1 MDNKDKIIQ
10 EQREEIFLLNE
21 EIKCLQL
28 LLSQAGIPYGKGIQ
42 EKERPAAQQKDSVMS
57 ETETVREQFI
67 IPETITQKHAQY
79 FYSFFKGRKDVYSK
93 RAGKPNPKTGKTGYY
108 TQCWNYWKPGICPK
122 YEKKKIKCADCPEQH
137 YKELTGKVIMQHLTG
152 AREDC
157 SDVIGVYPMLP
168 DETCNF
174 LVFDFDNHDD
184 TTNGDDYANTDELWR
199 EEVNALREICRIY
212 GVDILTERSRSG
224 KGAHIWMFFQEP
236 VPART
241 ARLFG
246 TALLTKG
253 AESVNQKS
261 FRTYDRMLP
270 AQDHM
275 PVGGLGNL
283 IALPL
288 QGQAL
293 KKGNSAFIDQ
303 DWNVYPNQWQQLQNV
318 KKLSK
323 EFIDKKINEWA
334 EDGVLGALS
343 DLENMDKEENGEV
356 SEDNAENLQK
366 AALNGHS
373 QQIASQKS
381 GKKSKPW
388 KKKKLQFY
396 SEDVSGQVHLV
407 LANGIYVEKENL
419 QPRLQNTL
427 RRMAAYSNPQY
438 YKNHAMGFS
447 NRDNPRIVACFEEFD
462 DYISIPRGLR
472 EILSEKLKQAEIP
485 YEVSDERQKGKSI
498 CVDFSAELYP
508 EQRKASEQMLRY
520 ENGILHAATA
530 FGKTAVGAYLIAARK
545 TNTLILVHNKE
556 IMNNWVEDIQKFL
569 DINEEPPEYTT
580 PKGRVKRRKSV
591 IGTRYAGHDS
601 MTGIIDVV
609 MISSLG
615 KPGNIDTVVKDYGM
629 VLIDE
634 CHHCASDTAEAVVK
648 EVSARYVY
656 GLTATPKRDDGQEQK
671 IFMQIGPVRY
681 RFSAKDKVKLQGI
694 AHYVYPRFTRLI
706 NTTGQEWKIN
716 EAYAAVRGSDVRNR
730 QIISDVEECL
740 RQGRTPLVL
749 TKFRDHADILL
760 AMLRDKAD
768 HVFLLKGGRSRKENE
783 QIREN
788 MKNVPANESMVL
800 VAIGQYIGEGFNYP
814 RLDTMMLTTP
824 IAWQG
829 NVEQYSGR
837 LHRDYEGK
845 RKVIIYDYVDA
856 HIRVLDKMYYKRLRA
871 YKKIGYEIVMNEAE
885 KKQETNAIFDS
896 ESYTSVFERD
906 VAQADTEI
914 VISSPGIGA
923 KGVHRILKTL
933 EERHDSG
940 VKITLLTLS
949 ADNYPQQRIE
959 KTKGLITELIE
970 SGVTV
975 LEKTGMHEHFAVIDR
990 EIVWYGSVNLLSNAK
1005 EEDGLMRVKSREIA
1019 QELLEIGFLE

>member
-1 MDNKDKIIQ
+1 
-10 EQREEIFLLNE
+10 
-21 EIKCLQL
+21 
-28 LLSQAGIPYGKGIQ
+28 
-42 EKERPAAQQKDSVMS
+42 
-57 ETETVREQFI
+57 
-67 IPETITQKHAQY
+67 
-79 FYSFFKGRKDVYSK
+79 
-93 RAGKPNPKTGKTGYY
+93 
-108 TQCWNYWKPGICPK
+108 
-122 YEKKKIKCADCPEQH
+122 
-137 YKELTGKVIMQHLTG
+137 
-152 AREDC
+152 
-157 SDVIGVYPMLP
+157 
-168 DETCNF
+168 
-174 LVFDFDNHDD
+174 
-184 TTNGDDYANTDELWR
+184 
-199 EEVNALREICRIY
+199 
-212 GVDILTERSRSG
+212 
-224 KGAHIWMFFQEP
+224 
-236 VPART
+236 
-241 ARLFG
+241 
-246 TALLTKG
+246 
-253 AESVNQKS
+253 
-261 FRTYDRMLP
+261 
-270 AQDHM
+270 
-275 PVGGLGNL
+275 
-283 IALPL
+283 
-288 QGQAL
+288 
-293 KKGNSAFIDQ
+293 
-303 DWNVYPNQWQQLQNV
+303 
-318 KKLSK
+318 
-323 EFIDKKINEWA
+323 
-334 EDGVLGALS
+334 
-343 DLENMDKEENGEV
+343 
-356 SEDNAENLQK
+356 
-366 AALNGHS
+366 
-373 QQIASQKS
+373 
-381 GKKSKPW
+381 
-388 KKKKLQFY
+388 
-396 SEDVSGQVHLV
+396 
-407 LANGIYVEKENL
+407 
-419 QPRLQNTL
+419 
-427 RRMAAYSNPQY
+427 
-438 YKNHAMGFS
+438 
-447 NRDNPRIVACFEEFD
+447 
-462 DYISIPRGLR
+462 
-472 EILSEKLKQAEIP
+472 
-485 YEVSDERQKGKSI
+485 
-498 CVDFSAELYP
+498 
-508 EQRKASEQMLRY
+508 MLRY

-556 IMNNWVEDIQKFL
+556 IMNNWVEDLQKFL

-706 NTTGQEWKIN
+706 NTTGQDWKIN

-760 AMLRDKAD
+760 AMLRDKSD

-783 QIREN
+783 Q
-788 MKNVPANESMVL
+788 
-800 VAIGQYIGEGFNYP
+800 
-814 RLDTMMLTTP
+814 
-824 IAWQG
+824 
-829 NVEQYSGR
+829 
-837 LHRDYEGK
+837 
-845 RKVIIYDYVDA
+845 
-856 HIRVLDKMYYKRLRA
+856 IRVLDKMYYKRLRA
-871 YKKIGYEIVMNEAE
+871 YKKIGYEIVMSEAE

-940 VKITLLTLS
+940 VKIILLTLS

>member
-1 MDNKDKIIQ
+1 
-10 EQREEIFLLNE
+10 
-21 EIKCLQL
+21 
-28 LLSQAGIPYGKGIQ
+28 
-42 EKERPAAQQKDSVMS
+42 
-57 ETETVREQFI
+57 
-67 IPETITQKHAQY
+67 
-79 FYSFFKGRKDVYSK
+79 
-93 RAGKPNPKTGKTGYY
+93 
-108 TQCWNYWKPGICPK
+108 
-122 YEKKKIKCADCPEQH
+122 
-137 YKELTGKVIMQHLTG
+137 MQHLTG
-152 AREDC
+152 ARKDC

-199 EEVNALREICRIY
+199 
-212 GVDILTERSRSG
+212 
-224 KGAHIWMFFQEP
+224 
-236 VPART
+236 
-241 ARLFG
+241 
-246 TALLTKG
+246 
-253 AESVNQKS
+253 
-261 FRTYDRMLP
+261 
-270 AQDHM
+270 
-275 PVGGLGNL
+275 
-283 IALPL
+283 
-288 QGQAL
+288 
-293 KKGNSAFIDQ
+293 
-303 DWNVYPNQWQQLQNV
+303 
-318 KKLSK
+318 
-323 EFIDKKINEWA
+323 
-334 EDGVLGALS
+334 
-343 DLENMDKEENGEV
+343 
-356 SEDNAENLQK
+356 
-366 AALNGHS
+366 
-373 QQIASQKS
+373 
-381 GKKSKPW
+381 
-388 KKKKLQFY
+388 
-396 SEDVSGQVHLV
+396 EDVSGQVHLV

-462 DYISIPRGLR
+462 DYISISRGLR
-472 EILSEKLKQAEIP
+472 EILSKKLKEAEIP

-498 CVDFSAELYP
+498 CVDFSAELYL

-556 IMNNWVEDIQKFL
+556 IMNNWVEDLQKFL

-580 PKGRVKRRKSV
+580 LKGRVKRRKSV

-706 NTTGQEWKIN
+706 NTTGQDWKIH

-768 HVFLLKGGRSRKENE
+768 HVFLLKGGRS
-783 QIREN
+783 
-788 MKNVPANESMVL
+788 
-800 VAIGQYIGEGFNYP
+800 
-814 RLDTMMLTTP
+814 
-824 IAWQG
+824 
-829 NVEQYSGR
+829 
-837 LHRDYEGK
+837 HRT
-845 RKVIIYDYVDA
+845 IY
-856 HIRVLDKMYYKRLRA
+856 RRR
-871 YKKIGYEIVMNEAE
+871 
-885 KKQETNAIFDS
+885 F
-896 ESYTSVFERD
+896 
-906 VAQADTEI
+906 
-914 VISSPGIGA
+914 
-923 KGVHRILKTL
+923 
-933 EERHDSG
+933 
-940 VKITLLTLS
+940 
-949 ADNYPQQRIE
+949 
-959 KTKGLITELIE
+959 
-970 SGVTV
+970 
-975 LEKTGMHEHFAVIDR
+975 
-990 EIVWYGSVNLLSNAK
+990 
-1005 EEDGLMRVKSREIA
+1005 
-1019 QELLEIGFLE
+1019 

>member
-10 EQREEIFLLNE
+10 EQREKINLLNE
-21 EIKCLQL
+21 EIKRLQT
-28 LLSQAGIPYGKGIQ
+28 LLSQAGISYVKSIR
-42 EKERPAAQQKDSVMS
+42 EKEILAARQADSDVDDMELS
-57 ETETVREQFI
+57 QAQFI

-93 RAGKPNPKTGKTGYY
+93 RAGKPNPQTGKTGYY
-108 TQCWNYWKPGICPK
+108 PQCWNYWKPGICPK
-122 YEKKKIKCADCPEQH
+122 YEKKKIKCADCPEQR
-137 YKELTGKVIMQHLTG
+137 YKELTGKVIMEHLLG

-184 TTNGDDYANTDELWR
+184 NTNGDDFANTDERWR

-236 VPART
+236 ISARL

-293 KKGNSAFIDQ
+293 KNGNSAFIDQ
-303 DWNVYPNQWQQLQNV
+303 DWKPYPNQWQQLQNV
-318 KKLSK
+318 NKISK
-323 EFIDKKINEWA
+323 AFIEKKISEWS
-334 EDGVLGALS
+334 EDGVLGVLA
-343 DLENMDKEENGEV
+343 DIENIDEEEKDDKIDSGG
-356 SEDNAENLQK
+356 LKQQK
-366 AALNGHS
+366 INRES
-373 QQIASQKS
+373 S
-381 GKKSKPW
+381 KKSKPW
-388 KKKKLQFY
+388 KKKKFQFHQ
-396 SEDVSGQVHLV
+396 EDVSGQVYFV
-407 LANGIYVEKENL
+407 LANGIYIEKENL
-419 QPRLQNTL
+419 RPRMQNTL

-438 YKNHAMGFS
+438 YKNLAMGFS
-447 NRDNPRIVACFEEFD
+447 TRDNPRIVACSEDFD
-462 DYISIPRGLR
+462 DHICIPRGLKER
-472 EILSEKLKQAEIP
+472 LIGKLEEAGIP
-485 YEVSDERQKGKSI
+485 YEIRDVRQKGRNI
-498 CVDFSAELYP
+498 HVNFAGELYP
-508 EQRKASEQMLRY
+508 EQRKAAEQMLQY

-530 FGKTAVGAYLIAARK
+530 FGKTAVGAYLISARK
-545 TNTLILVHNKE
+545 INTLVLVHNKE
-556 IMNNWVEDIQKFL
+556 IMNNWVEDLQKFL

-580 PKGRVKRRKSV
+580 PKGRVKQRKST

-615 KPGNIDTVVKDYGM
+615 KPGNIDTVVRDYGL

-648 EVSARYVY
+648 EISARYVY
-656 GLTATPKRDDGQEQK
+656 GLTATPKRDDGQEPK
-671 IFMQIGPVRY
+671 IFMQIGPIRY

-694 AHYVYPRFTRLI
+694 EHYVYPRFTRLI
-706 NTTGQEWKIN
+706 NTTGQDWKIN
-716 EAYAAVRGSDVRNR
+716 DAYAAVRSCEMRNK

-740 RQGRTPLVL
+740 KQGRTPLVL
-749 TKFRDHADILL
+749 TKFKDHADILL
-760 AMLRDKAD
+760 SMIQDTAD

-783 QIREN
+783 EIREK
-788 MKNVPANESMVL
+788 MRNVPANESMVL

-845 RKVIIYDYVDA
+845 QNVIIYDYVDT
-856 HIRVLDKMYYKRLRA
+856 HIRVLDKMYYKRLRT
-871 YKKIGYEIVMNEAE
+871 YKKIGYEIIMNTTE

-896 ESYTSVFERD
+896 DSYISVFERD
-906 VAQADTEI
+906 IEEAGMEI
-914 VISSPGIGA
+914 VISSPGINER
-923 KGVHRILKTL
+923 GVQRNIKTL
-933 EERHDSG
+933 GERHDAG
-940 VKITLLTLS
+940 VKITLLTLPG
-949 ADNYPQQRIE
+949 DGYPKERIE
-959 KTKGLITELIE
+959 KTKELIAE
-970 SGVTV
+970 LMGLGVTV
-975 LEKTGMHEHFAVIDR
+975 QEKPGMHEHFAVIDR

-1005 EEDGLMRVKSREIA
+1005 EEDNLMRVKSKEIA
-1019 QELLEIGFLE
+1019 QELLEIGFL